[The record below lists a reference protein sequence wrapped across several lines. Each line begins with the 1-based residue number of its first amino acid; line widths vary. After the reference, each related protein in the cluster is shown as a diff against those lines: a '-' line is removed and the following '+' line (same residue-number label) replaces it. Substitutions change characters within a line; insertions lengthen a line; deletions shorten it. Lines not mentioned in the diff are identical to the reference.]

1 MSVNNMT
8 FEQAATLLNAVHSQV
23 TGMTQIAP
31 ADVTDFISVA
41 QKTLKAG
48 YDPVINAISQVVGRT
63 IFSVRPYDAKFR
75 GIQADAQKW
84 GAITRKL
91 VVADKPFQD
100 NEAFDLIDGQS
111 VDMYEVNKPE
121 VLQFNFYG
129 ALTFT
134 KSFTIFRTQLDN
146 AFRGPE
152 EFGQFMGMVM
162 QNALDMIEQ
171 TKETCARLAL
181 DNFIAGKIAATSDV
195 IHLLTEYNTETGANP
210 AFTVTTIKDPAN
222 FPAFIK
228 WTYARIATLTNM
240 MTERSAK
247 YQIQV
252 TGQEV
257 MRHTPFERQ
266 KVYLLNWLL
275 NNIDARVLADTY
287 NYKFLEF
294 ADVEAVNYWQAID
307 DPDEINITPVYLDAA
322 TGNLIEAQSAV
333 SQANVMGVIFDDEAL
348 GYTSMNEFSGVTP
361 MNVRGEYWNQ
371 YFNYVLRYWNDFTE
385 KGLVLLLD

>member
-1 MSVNNMT
+1 MSVNTMS
-8 FEQAATLLNAVHSQV
+8 FEQAATLLNAVHNQV
-23 TGMTQIAP
+23 TGTSNIAP
-31 ADVTDFISVA
+31 TDVSGFISVA
-41 QKTLKAG
+41 QKTLAAG
-48 YDPVINAISQVVGRT
+48 YDPVLNAISQVVGRT
-63 IFSVRPYDAKFR
+63 IFSIRPYNAKFG

-84 GAITRKL
+84 GSITRKL
-91 VVADKPFQD
+91 VLADKPLQD
-100 NEAFDLIDGQS
+100 NKAFDLIDGQA
-111 VDMYEVNKPE
+111 VDMYEVNKPS
-121 VLQFNFYG
+121 VLQLNYYG
-129 ALTFT
+129 ALTYS
-134 KSFTIFRTQLDN
+134 KSYTIFRDQLDN
-146 AFRGPE
+146 AFRGPD
-152 EFGQFMGMVM
+152 EFGRFMAMVT

-181 DNFIAGKIAATSDV
+181 CNFIAGKIDATADV

-210 AFTVTTIKDPAN
+210 AYTATTIKDPAN

-228 WTYARIATLTNM
+228 WVYARIATITNM
-240 MTERSAK
+240 MTERSAL

-257 MRHTPFERQ
+257 MRHTPFDRQ
-266 KVYLLNWLL
+266 KVYILNWLL

-307 DPDEINITPVYLDAA
+307 SPDEIDITPTYLDGTGALVTAQAA
-322 TGNLIEAQSAV
+322 VNQTA
-333 SQANVMGVIFDDEAL
+333 VMGVIFDEDAI
-348 GYTSMNEFSGVTP
+348 GYTLMNEFSGVTP

-385 KGLVLLLD
+385 KGVVLLLD